1 MSDSFGV
8 SCTLGRGDVGRDALG
23 TIGLEHPLSAAAV
36 EPGVAFRD
44 FAQALYQKFG
54 LDLAGNNPVYAAAQQ
69 FKGKFLIGFLGDDH
83 QAETR
88 GLPHQVRNCV
98 HGIRRQG
105 GFKDQDVGGK
115 FLGSGKGLG
124 KGFGLSHHPDVVFQ
138 GKDLAQ
144 PGTEDGL
151 RVSHDHANELAVNF
165 LRLLN
170 VHLHAGG
177 SA

>member
-1 MSDSFGV
+1 MAFG
-8 SCTLGRGDVGRDALG
+8 
-23 TIGLEHPLSAAAV
+23 
-36 EPGVAFRD
+36 D
-44 FAQALYQKFG
+44 FAQALYQKFR
-54 LDLAGNNPVYAAAQQ
+54 LDLARNNSVHTAAQQ
-69 FKGKFLIGFLGDDH
+69 FEGKFLIGFLGDDH
-83 QAETR
+83 QAEAR
-88 GLPHQVRNCV
+88 GLPHQVRNGV

-115 FLGSGKGLG
+115 FLGGGKGLG
-124 KGFGLSHHPDVVFQ
+124 KSFGLSHHPDVVFQ

-170 VHLHAGG
+170 VHFHTGG
-177 SA
+177 GACHRFPWTSIP